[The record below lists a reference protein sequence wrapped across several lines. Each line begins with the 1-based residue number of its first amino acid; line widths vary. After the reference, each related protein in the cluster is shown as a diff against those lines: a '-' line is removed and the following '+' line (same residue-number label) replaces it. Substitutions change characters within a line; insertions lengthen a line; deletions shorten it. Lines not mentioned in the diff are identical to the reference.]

1 MARWSQYHE
10 DSHRLPEGMTRIGY
24 DADTQR
30 YQFRDSDGSVW
41 QGPEGAEY
49 GEMTRGEY
57 TELVQNRTHNG
68 VTVSDGGQESSPAE
82 DADVEQG
89 PPSRSDGYSRLATD
103 LDEPVLRGRGVDTS
117 AYRSLF
123 PFFLIIAVVLLV
135 VWKFILSPNIHETP
149 SCPPDQKEYTVEPG
163 DSCYQIS
170 IAHGIPLDKFF
181 ELNPKVKC
189 DLLLPGSS
197 VCLPRARAVPAPTS
211 SSA

>member
-1 MARWSQYHE
+1 MARWSQYDE

-30 YQFRDSDGSVW
+30 YTFRDSDGSIW

-49 GEMTRGEY
+49 GEMTR
-57 TELVQNRTHNG
+57 
-68 VTVSDGGQESSPAE
+68 VSDGTQGSPDE
-82 DADVEQG
+82 DEDVEQG
-89 PPSRSDGYSRLATD
+89 LPSRSDGYSQLATD
-103 LDEPVLRGRGVDTS
+103 VNEPVIRGRGVNTD

-123 PFFLIIAVVLLV
+123 PFFLIIAVFLLFI
-135 VWKFILSPNIHETP
+135 WKFILSPNIHETP
-149 SCPPDQKEYTVEPG
+149 SCPNGQREYIVEPG

-189 DLLLPGSS
+189 DKLYPGSA
-197 VCLPRARAVPAPTS
+197 VCLPQTQDSTPP
-211 SSA
+211 SA